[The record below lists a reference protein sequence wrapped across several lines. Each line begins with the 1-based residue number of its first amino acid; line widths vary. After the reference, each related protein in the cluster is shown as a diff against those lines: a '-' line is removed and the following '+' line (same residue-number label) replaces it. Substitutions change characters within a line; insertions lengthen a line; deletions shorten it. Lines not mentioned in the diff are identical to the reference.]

1 MCVRA
6 CVCVCVL
13 CVCVCVCV
21 CVCLF
26 QERSRHFLS
35 IGMDVCRSEAA
46 DDDFVCVCVFL
57 NQCAA
62 ERSHGSYGQIA
73 SSVPGESVQ
82 VVTMHS

>member
-1 MCVRA
+1 MC
-6 CVCVCVL
+6 
-13 CVCVCVCV
+13 
-21 CVCLF
+21 
-26 QERSRHFLS
+26 
-35 IGMDVCRSEAA
+35 A
-46 DDDFVCVCVFL
+46 DPKQLTMTVCVCVFL